1 MILNRTT
8 TKNGNVYAVT
18 IDRLD
23 VDYWLTLKERDT
35 IKQTGHVL
43 VDLGG
48 IIPYGDEDTLT
59 LPTNE
64 QYFPLNIPFVQKFD
78 ATDDE
83 DAEAKATG
91 WKTEIT
97 TRLTAAMTDAVG
109 AYQDTYDEI
118 EILTINT

>member
-1 MILNRTT
+1 MILSRTT
-8 TKNGNVYAVT
+8 TKNGNVYSVT

-23 VDYWLTLKERDT
+23 VDYWLTLIEKDT
-35 IKQTGHVL
+35 IKQSGHVK

-48 IIPYGDEDTLT
+48 VIPHVGGPST

-64 QYFPLNIPFVQKFD
+64 QYFPLNLPFVQRFD
-78 ATDDE
+78 FTDDE

-97 TRLTAAMTDAVG
+97 TRLTTAMTTAVG
-109 AYQDTYDEI
+109 AYQATYDQI